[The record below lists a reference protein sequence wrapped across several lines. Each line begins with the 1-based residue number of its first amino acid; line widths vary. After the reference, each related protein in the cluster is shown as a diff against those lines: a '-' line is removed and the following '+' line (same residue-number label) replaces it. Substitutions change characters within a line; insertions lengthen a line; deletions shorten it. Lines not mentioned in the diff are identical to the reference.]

1 MQISMLSREAFLE
14 WLAGSYV
21 PKTLAFKDR
30 QFSKPLDAEVAL
42 LWKGEP
48 SKSAV
53 PVILVKQQGLREFY
67 AFVSTYVS
75 TYCPFSAFFHVVPY
89 ESAATMACLQESSS
103 PAVNIPDELIGVAIA
118 EAYAQSRGK
127 IRSLNELSVQGIQA
141 TLSATLLEFLI
152 RGGDLKDM
160 NGIAE
165 KWAAI
170 RNSSSDTSLVLSSE
184 MILDVWTTIG
194 RALTSAKASKARDA
208 RAEISSALKGAL
220 VENSSL
226 EKWFFPL
233 TNSIP
238 ELGEAVRNMTL
249 AREERVRTLP
259 MALNSLRQ
267 SNTDPLL
274 KEFVVG
280 GLLSMVGNGSFDQL
294 KLLDEILRDFPKA
307 ALWFGVISS
316 LQKRSDVLTAGNCLG
331 RRVARDVK
339 KSVEIFA
346 PPESDISFEEL
357 MILGEET
364 LKADSFR
371 TAHSGV
377 ISVALYGT
385 VASSFRNPKSKRQEI
400 DAQVSR
406 EQAKINLKEFE
417 ELRFLLD
424 RANRVLRNLQPS
436 SQRDLFDDSSKYTK
450 RR

>member
-1 MQISMLSREAFLE
+1 MQIAMLSREAFLD
-14 WLAGSYV
+14 WLAGSYS
-21 PKTLAFKDR
+21 PKTAAIKSWQLG
-30 QFSKPLDAEVAL
+30 KPLDSEVAL
-42 LWKGEP
+42 LWKGDP
-48 SKSAV
+48 SKPSV
-53 PVILVKQQGLREFY
+53 PVILVKQQDLREFY

-75 TYCPFSAFFHVVPY
+75 TYRPFSAFFHVVPY
-89 ESAATMACLQESSS
+89 ESAATMASLQESSS
-103 PAVNIPDELIGVAIA
+103 PIVNVPDELIGVAIA

-127 IRSLNELSVQGIQA
+127 IRSLNEMSVQGIQA
-141 TLSATLLEFLI
+141 TLSTTLLTFLL

-160 NGIAE
+160 NGIAA
-165 KWAAI
+165 KWTAI
-170 RNSSSDTSLVLSSE
+170 RNSSSETSLALSSD

-194 RALTSAKASKARDA
+194 SALTSTKASKARNV
-208 RAEISSALKGAL
+208 RTKISSALRAAL

-226 EKWFFPL
+226 EVWFFPL

-238 ELGEAVRNMTL
+238 ELGDAVRNMTL

-259 MALNSLRQ
+259 IAFNSLRQ

-294 KLLDEILRDFPKA
+294 KLLDETLRNFPKA

-331 RRVARDVK
+331 RRVVRDVK
-339 KSVEIFA
+339 KSVELFA

-357 MILGEET
+357 MILDEET
-364 LKADSFR
+364 LTADSFR

-377 ISVALYGT
+377 ISVALHGT
-385 VASSFRNPKSKRQEI
+385 VSSSFKNPKSKKQKI
-400 DAQVSR
+400 DAQVSNER
-406 EQAKINLKEFE
+406 ARLNLKEFE
-417 ELRFLLD
+417 ELRLSLD
-424 RANRVLRNLQPS
+424 RVNRVVRNLQPS
-436 SQRDLFDDSSKYTK
+436 SQRDFFDDRSKHTK